1 MSNLGGPEIQD
12 LPDGLY
18 ESLRTEQLQRSL
30 VGLPESREASFQLVS
45 PEDAPDVL
53 ARHIEQAARRAI
65 ASAALEDRVSTA
77 NRLLQAIGG
86 VNEADVVLPGPELLD
101 AVYDSTAIRRRRL
114 RRPTTPFRD
123 SALLTASRE
132 DPNLAHEL
140 RRELES
146 ADSVDLICAF
156 IKWRGLRLLE
166 SELSA
171 LKERGIRLR
180 VITTTYMGATE
191 RQAIDELVRR
201 YGAEVRISY
210 ETNATRLH
218 AKAWLFRRHSGFDTA
233 YVGSSNLSQ
242 PALLDGLEWNV
253 RLSGVGTPRL
263 LQKFE
268 ITFDSYWADRR
279 FVPYDPDVDAARL
292 DDALRRLGG
301 MERMRDLGPT
311 GLDVVPYLHQQEM
324 LDDLESERSKGYHR
338 NLLVAATGTGK
349 TVVAALDYK
358 RLAEGHTEKPTLLFV
373 AHRREILEQSLG
385 TYRRVLN
392 DGSFGELLVGGDVP
406 KAWRHVFASVQS
418 LSDER
423 LAGLGP
429 DAFAIVVVDEFHHAA
444 APTYRRL
451 LERLKPQ
458 ELLGLTATPE
468 RGDGISVA
476 SEYFEGRTASEMRL
490 WDALGEDL
498 LVPFH
503 YFGVSD
509 GVDLSRLEWRRG
521 TYDLSQLSAVY
532 TGNDARAAKVIS
544 SLRDKV
550 LSTAD
555 MRAIGFCVS
564 IQHAH
569 YMAEVFNRAGIA
581 SLAVTGATSEE
592 DRAEALRKLRDREV
606 NCLFAVDLFN
616 EGLDVPEIDT
626 VLLLRPT
633 QSSTVFLQQVG
644 RGLRRAPGKAV
655 LTVLDFI
662 GQQHRQFRFDVK
674 YRALLGGVG
683 RNRLAREIEE
693 EFPTLPSGC
702 QLQLDR
708 LAQDVVLTN
717 IRTQLGFT
725 RRALVLDIGSHGTTV
740 LADYLRA
747 SGAEIRDLYRDTKDS
762 WTGYLRAAQLISPD
776 SVFEQVLSTRL
787 VDLASSA
794 EKRILSKISRFLHV
808 DDTERAEAYA
818 RLLREDS
825 PRYDEMDF
833 RTRAFARMLYYT
845 LELQKESALGGAGI
859 DVGLDYVRSFP
870 WAVSEIVQ
878 VSTIGADAARHSPRS
893 LGMDLARVPIQ
904 SHATYTR
911 QEILAAFDFP
921 GKGIGN
927 HREGVAWCQ
936 DASVDAFL
944 VTLDKDER
952 DHSPTTLYKDY
963 AISPEIF
970 HWESQS
976 RTTVS
981 SADGQRYLSGG
992 SHVVLFTRAA
1002 AKDDRGMT
1010 LQYSC
1015 LGTARYVSHSGEK
1028 PIGITWKLQRP
1039 MPADVFAV
1047 ANAVAV

>member
-1 MSNLGGPEIQD
+1 MSDSGGHD
-12 LPDGLY
+12 NKGLPDGLY
-18 ESLRTEQLQRSL
+18 ESLRTEELQRRL
-30 VGLPESREASFQLVS
+30 LGLPENREARFQPVS
-45 PEDAPDVL
+45 AEDAPDVL
-53 ARHIEQAARRAI
+53 AQHMVKAARKAI
-65 ASAALEDRVSTA
+65 AAAPAESRVDMA
-77 NRLLQAIGG
+77 NRFLRSIAEDG
-86 VNEADVVLPGPELLD
+86 NADTILAGPELLD
-101 AVYDSTAIRRRRL
+101 AVFDSSQVRRRNL

-123 SALLTASRE
+123 AALLTASRE

-171 LKERGIRLR
+171 LKERGIKIR

-201 YGAEVRISY
+201 YGAEVRINY

-218 AKAWLFRRHSGFDTA
+218 AKAWLFRRRSGFDTA

-279 FVPYDPDVDAARL
+279 FVPYDPNTDAARL
-292 DDALRRLGG
+292 DEALRRVGSL
-301 MERMRDLGPT
+301 ERLRDLGPT
-311 GLDVVPYLHQQEM
+311 GLEVVPYLHQQEM
-324 LDDLESERSKGYHR
+324 LEDLDAERSRGHHR

-358 RLAEGHTEKPTLLFV
+358 RLAQGRSEKPTLLFV
-373 AHRREILEQSLG
+373 AHRREILEQSLT

-392 DGSFGELLVGGDVP
+392 DGNFGELLVAGDVP
-406 KAWRHVFASVQS
+406 KEWRHVFASVQS

-423 LAGLGP
+423 LHRLGP
-429 DAFAIVVVDEFHHAA
+429 DAFEIVVVDEFHHAA

-451 LERLKPQ
+451 LDQLKPR

-468 RGDGISVA
+468 RGDGVSVA
-476 SEYFEGRTASEMRL
+476 DEYFEGRTASEMRL

-509 GVDLSRLEWRRG
+509 DVDLSRLEWRRG
-521 TYDLSQLSAVY
+521 TYDLSQLSAIY

-564 IQHAH
+564 VQHAR
-569 YMAEVFNRAGIA
+569 YMAQVFNSAGIS
-581 SLAVTGATSEE
+581 SLAIDGSTPDDE
-592 DRAEALRKLRDREV
+592 RAESLRKLRDREV

-626 VLLLRPT
+626 ILLLRPT
-633 QSSTVFLQQVG
+633 QSSTVFLQQLG
-644 RGLRRAPGKAV
+644 RGLRRAPDKAV

-674 YRALLGGVG
+674 YRALLGGLV

-702 QLQLDR
+702 QVQLDR
-708 LAQDVVLTN
+708 VSQDIVLANV
-717 IRTQLGFT
+717 RSQLGFT
-725 RRALVLDIGSHGTTV
+725 RKALVQDVRSQGTIV

-747 SGAEIRDLYRDTKDS
+747 SGADVRDVYRDTKDS
-762 WTGYLRAAQLISPD
+762 WTGYLRAAQLISSE
-776 SVFEQVLSTRL
+776 SVFEQVLAARL
-787 VDLASSA
+787 ADLASVA
-794 EKRILSKISRFLHV
+794 EKRILSKVSRFLHV
-808 DDTERAEAYA
+808 DDPERAEAYG
-818 RLLREDS
+818 RLLAGDS
-825 PRYDEMDF
+825 PRYEAMDR
-833 RTRAFARMLYYT
+833 RTKAFARMLYYT
-845 LELQKESALGGAGI
+845 LELQKEPSLTGSDI
-859 DVGLDYVRSFP
+859 DTGLDYVRSFP
-870 WAVSEIVQ
+870 WVASEIAQ
-878 VSTIGADAARHSPRS
+878 ITAIGADSARRAARS
-893 LGMDLARVPIQ
+893 LGMDLAYVPIQ
-904 SHATYTR
+904 SHATYNR
-911 QEILAAFDFP
+911 QEILAAFGFP
-921 GKGIGN
+921 GRGIGS
-927 HREGVAWCQ
+927 HREGVAWCPETG
-936 DASVDAFL
+936 VDAFL

-963 AISPEIF
+963 AISPDIF

-976 RTTVS
+976 RTTVGS
-981 SADGQRYLSGG
+981 SDGQRYIGG
-992 SHVVLFTRAA
+992 SSSVVLFTRAT

-1010 LQYSC
+1010 LQYTC
-1015 LGTARYVSHSGEK
+1015 LGKARYVDHSGEK
-1028 PIGITWKLQRP
+1028 PIAITWKLQRP

>member
-1 MSNLGGPEIQD
+1 MPN
-12 LPDGLY
+12 GLY
-18 ESLRTEQLQRSL
+18 ETLRTEELQQR
-30 VGLPESREASFQLVS
+30 VTALPAGRATTFQPVS
-45 PEDAPDVL
+45 ADDVSDLL
-53 ARHIEQAARRAI
+53 ARHIEKVARAKLS
-65 ASAALEDRVSTA
+65 SAPAEHRVATA
-77 NRLLQAIGG
+77 NRLLRSI
-86 VNEADVVLPGPELLD
+86 ADDQDPDLVLAGPEILH
-101 AVYDSTAIRRRRL
+101 AVYDSTDIRRREL
-114 RRPTTPFRD
+114 RRPTTPFSD
-123 SALLTASRE
+123 AALLTASHE

-146 ADSVDLICAF
+146 ASSVDLICAF

-166 SELSA
+166 AELRA
-171 LKERGIRLR
+171 LRDRGTRLR

-201 YGAEVRISY
+201 YGAEVRINY

-218 AKAWLFRRHSGFDTA
+218 AKAWLFRRVTGFNTA

-263 LQKFE
+263 LQKFQ
-268 ITFDSYWADRR
+268 ITFDSYWEDRR
-279 FVPYDPDVDAARL
+279 FVPYDPDTDAERL
-292 DDALRRLGG
+292 DEALRRSGST
-301 MERMRDLGPT
+301 ERQRDLGPT
-311 GLDVVPYLHQQEM
+311 GLEVMPYLHQQEM

-358 RLAEGHTEKPTLLFV
+358 RLAEGKPERPTLLFV
-373 AHRREILEQSLG
+373 AHRREILEQSLA

-392 DGSFGELLVGGDVP
+392 DGSFGEILVGGDVP
-406 KAWRHVFASVQS
+406 RDWRHVFASVQS
-418 LSDER
+418 LGEER
-423 LAGLGP
+423 LDQLGP
-429 DAFAIVVVDEFHHAA
+429 EAFDIVVIDEFHHAA
-444 APTYRRL
+444 APTYRRI
-451 LERLKPQ
+451 LERLAPQ

-468 RGDGISVA
+468 RGDGVSVA
-476 SEYFEGRTASEMRL
+476 NEYFIGRTASEMRL

-503 YFGVSD
+503 YFGVAD
-509 GVDLSRLEWRRG
+509 DVDLSRLEWHRG
-521 TYDLSQLSAVY
+521 TYDLSQLSAIY

-544 SLRDKV
+544 SVRDKV

-581 SLAVTGATSEE
+581 SLAVSGSTPDDE
-592 DRAEALRKLRDREV
+592 RAEALRKLRDREV
-606 NCLFAVDLFN
+606 SCLFAVDLFN

-633 QSSTVFLQQVG
+633 QSSTVFLQQLG

-674 YRALLGGVG
+674 YRALLGVG
-683 RNRLAREIEE
+683 RKRLEREMTD

-702 QLQLDR
+702 QIQLDR
-708 LAQDVVLTN
+708 VAQDIVLTN

-725 RRALVLDIGSHGTTV
+725 RKALAQDVRSHGTTF
-740 LADYLRA
+740 LAEYLRE
-747 SGAEIRDLYRDTKDS
+747 SGTEIRDLYRDTKDS

-808 DDTERAEAYA
+808 DDAERAEVYA

-825 PRYDEMDF
+825 PRYEAMDF
-833 RTRAFARMLYYT
+833 RTRAFARMLYFT
-845 LELQKESALGGAGI
+845 LELQKESALGGSDI
-859 DVGLDYVRSFP
+859 DTGLDYVRSFP
-870 WAVSEIVQ
+870 WASSEIAQ
-878 VSTIGADAARHSPRS
+878 VSAIGADAARHSPRS

-936 DASVDAFL
+936 EAGVDAFL

-981 SADGQRYLSGG
+981 SADGQRYLNGG
-992 SHVVLFTRAA
+992 SQVVLFTRAA

-1010 LQYSC
+1010 LQYTC